1 MEAIRRRPSEAE
13 RGACERSCAGAPL
26 EITTIAA
33 NRRAEVLITWE
44 GIDGTC
50 TPPFVW
56 DERGECGR
64 RGLLAQVERSHFF
77 DVADEENAAA
87 HRGVVPGLAIN
98 GGEPRNF
105 LRQHDPAVDG
115 LIGRPVTGGSVRDDG
130 CPLII
135 WYPMRDKWT
144 ERVPPLHGDVTTLR
158 ELVPSDVYPLF
169 TLFSDPAVTAY
180 MAPPPPTLA
189 KFAGFVEWS
198 HGQRAQGR
206 GVCFGIV
213 PGGMTAAVGI
223 LQVRPDPVMSD
234 AEWGFVLSAHF
245 WSTGVFADAANVLAE
260 FAFTTMHVDG
270 LEARIALRNRRAQAA
285 VQKLGA
291 RFGSTLPASSPQG
304 VPRDPESVW
313 TLREHDW
320 RNRARDPR
328 MAAHDAAR
336 RIRTAVEA
344 AESALRR
351 SDAPETV
358 EPYPLFLF
366 DRRRR
371 E

>member
-1 MEAIRRRPSEAE
+1 MQVVSLVIEPISRTTQPDGLDSFAWTSARRYALDLS
-13 RGACERSCAGAPL
+13 G
-26 EITTIAA
+26 
-33 NRRAEVLITWE
+33 
-44 GIDGTC
+44 
-50 TPPFVW
+50 
-56 DERGECGR
+56 
-64 RGLLAQVERSHFF
+64 
-77 DVADEENAAA
+77 
-87 HRGVVPGLAIN
+87 GVYDSV
-98 GGEPRNF
+98 
-105 LRQHDPAVDG
+105 RQH
-115 LIGRPVTGGSVRDDG
+115 SVRRDG
-130 CPLII
+130 SPLIANI
-135 WYPMRDKWT
+135 GYSMLDGWT
-144 ERVPPLHGDVTTLR
+144 DRVPPLHGDLTTLR
-158 ELVPSDVYPLF
+158 EVAASDVYTLF

-198 HGQRAQGR
+198 HQQRAQGH

-213 PGGMTAAVGI
+213 PDGMTAAVGI
-223 LQVRPDPVMSD
+223 LQVRLEPTSSD
-234 AEWGFVLSAHF
+234 AEWGFVLSTHF
-245 WSTGVFADAANVLAE
+245 WSTGVFSDAANVLVE
-260 FAFTTMHVDG
+260 FAFTTMHVER
-270 LEARIALRNRRAQAA
+270 LEARIALRNRRAHAA

-291 RFGSTLPASSPQG
+291 RFETTLAGSSPQG
-304 VPRDPESVW
+304 IPRDPESVW

-328 MAAHDAAR
+328 VSAHDAAQ

-344 AESALRR
+344 AESELRR